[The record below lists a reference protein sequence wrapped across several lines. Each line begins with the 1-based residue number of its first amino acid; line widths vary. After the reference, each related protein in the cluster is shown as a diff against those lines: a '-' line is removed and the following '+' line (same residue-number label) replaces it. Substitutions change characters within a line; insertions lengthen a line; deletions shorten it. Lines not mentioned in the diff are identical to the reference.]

1 MGAFGSDFAGG
12 GPALQFLSIGQ
23 FVNVAT
29 GSVGV
34 LLVMSGH
41 EKAYR
46 NIQIVAACI
55 VVGLS
60 YALIPTYGAAG
71 AAIGAAAAL
80 IVQNVLFGYSVWA
93 KLGILLLIPK
103 SLVHRKSGGT

>member
-1 MGAFGSDFAGG
+1 MSTAPNASP
-12 GPALQFLSIGQ
+12 PAASPLPD
-23 FVNVAT
+23 VNN
-29 GSVGV
+29 V

-41 EKAYR
+41 EREYR
-46 NIQIVAACI
+46 NIQFAAACI

-60 YALIPTYGAAG
+60 YALIPAFGAAG

-80 IVQNVLFGYSVWA
+80 VVQNVLFGYFVWT

-103 SLVHRKSGGT
+103 LLVHRQSGGT